1 MSYEAIKEKLIEKR
15 DYLEQ
20 RLSRTQKHIKHED
33 GPPNQ
38 DFAEQATERQHE
50 DVIYGLDE
58 AARAEL
64 QQIKT
69 ALHRIEN
76 DEYGICQVCGEQ
88 IPYERLEAVPFTP
101 YCKNCVEAD
110 ANKVA
115 R

>member
-1 MSYEAIKEKLIEKR
+1 MSYETIKQKLVEKR

-33 GPPNQ
+33 GPPNP

-50 DVIYGLDE
+50 DVIYGLDD
-58 AARAEL
+58 AARTEL
-64 QQIKT
+64 QQIKK
-69 ALHRIEN
+69 ALQRIEN
-76 DEYGICQVCGEQ
+76 NEYGICQECGEQ

-101 YCKNCVEAD
+101 YCKNCVEEN